1 MQKVPDSIVQIG
13 NTAKVL
19 ALIQAAR
26 AMDIAELCKRGDY
39 NQPNARYPQTKS
51 ECIVDEL
58 LSLMLQD
65 STVELDPALDEML
78 SILSSLDKGVD
89 KPKEWQ
95 ALFAIADEIKTRKT
109 NQQDIKSNSQYPQM
123 TYKQAVKHCKYWAEQ
138 IRADGLDLLTTDYGA
153 AIGVSDQ
160 LAYPLEMQTWINSQE
175 HPLLYKVCVYAVTVD
190 NDHTDR
196 ESWEKL
202 LELIDKL

>member
-65 STVELDPALDEML
+65 STVELDLALDEML

-89 KPKEWQ
+89 KPKDWQ
-95 ALFAIADEIKTRKT
+95 ALFAIADEIETRKT
-109 NQQDIKSNSQYPQM
+109 NQQK
-123 TYKQAVKHCKYWAEQ
+123 
-138 IRADGLDLLTTDYGA
+138 
-153 AIGVSDQ
+153 
-160 LAYPLEMQTWINSQE
+160 PL
-175 HPLLYKVCVYAVTVD
+175 
-190 NDHTDR
+190 
-196 ESWEKL
+196 
-202 LELIDKL
+202 

>member
-1 MQKVPDSIVQIG
+1 MWTIYPEILTKGSRLISGTRNWLTYIDVIIWDRIIQKVPDSIVQIG

-51 ECIVDEL
+51 ERIVDEL

-95 ALFAIADEIKTRKT
+95 ALFAIADEIEMRKT
-109 NQQDIKSNSQYPQM
+109 NQ
-123 TYKQAVKHCKYWAEQ
+123 
-138 IRADGLDLLTTDYGA
+138 
-153 AIGVSDQ
+153 
-160 LAYPLEMQTWINSQE
+160 
-175 HPLLYKVCVYAVTVD
+175 
-190 NDHTDR
+190 
-196 ESWEKL
+196 
-202 LELIDKL
+202 

>member
-13 NTAKVL
+13 NTTKVL

-51 ECIVDEL
+51 ERIVDEL

-65 STVELDPALDEML
+65 STVELGPALDEML

-89 KPKEWQ
+89 KPEDWR
-95 ALFAIADEIKTRKT
+95 ALFAIADEIETR
-109 NQQDIKSNSQYPQM
+109 NKSHYND
-123 TYKQAVKHCKYWAEQ
+123 KYE
-138 IRADGLDLLTTDYGA
+138 
-153 AIGVSDQ
+153 
-160 LAYPLEMQTWINSQE
+160 
-175 HPLLYKVCVYAVTVD
+175 
-190 NDHTDR
+190 
-196 ESWEKL
+196 
-202 LELIDKL
+202 